1 MAALETIQPYVEQLF
16 DDSEVQKQLSRAAAN
31 LRGARSRASDA
42 KSKKKALQDRRLR
55 RRLLEGGRAA
65 VAAGVAIKRGPEKR
79 ARRGRRRWVLVAAGV
94 GIAGFLATNEEARTR
109 LAGLIGTTDKAPAD
123 PASP

>member
-1 MAALETIQPYVEQLF
+1 V
-16 DDSEVQKQLSRAAAN
+16 VQTQLSRAAAT
-31 LRGARSRASDA
+31 LRGARARASDA
-42 KSKKKALQDRRLR
+42 KSRKKALQDRRLR

-65 VAAGVAIKRGPEKR
+65 VAAGVAIKQGPEKR